1 MKSAAVR
8 FERIGEVG
16 QIIDQQG
23 MEGGLVM
30 AAKRGLRA
38 SATKAS
44 ASKTVGTVTL
54 RHLAAQLADGH
65 EVPKKQTE
73 AMLGDLVA
81 LTTRHLKRGDK
92 VRLTGIGILQVR
104 KRPARMGRNPATGE
118 AIKIKA
124 SKKVAFRPAKELKE
138 AV

>member
-1 MKSAAVR
+1 
-8 FERIGEVG
+8 
-16 QIIDQQG
+16 
-23 MEGGLVM
+23 M

-44 ASKTVGTVTL
+44 ASTTGGTVTL
-54 RHLAAQLADGH
+54 RHLAAQLADDH
-65 EVPKKQTE
+65 ELPKKQAE

-81 LTTRHLKRGDK
+81 LTTRHLKQGDK